1 MDNGQPPTNYNPDQ
15 SMLNGGTDVP
25 IMKVMGGGGVEQSM
39 GSMGGGGAPDGYN
52 ASVSLLEGGID
63 VPIEKVVG
71 GGEGVEGVLDILFV
85 KHYDTVD
92 TDTFNTFL
100 NVLQPPSTDLS
111 GSKLVRLIKKYK
123 EKNDELNSKHKFLH
137 YVKNGTVIETSA
149 LNNSGINV
157 QIQFIPLSTKKI
169 IVLPHVGDVK
179 TYFSQIQYLI
189 QNNYMEI
196 DEERNFK
203 IKRHIVVISLKPF
216 PIDTDKTLEFLYYK
230 MKIAN
235 YNSYYLVD
243 NPSKLIYPKDK
254 GILFTTKETQSVPK
268 PQGNSVSPDDFE
280 NILEQNIKSM
290 KYRESGDNISSFH
303 TIYGDVDNEEPTVAD
318 SYDFSLNTSI
328 AVITL
333 VEEDFKTITF
343 DIQGKLYRI
352 RIPLYKNDITSQQWE
367 KKKYTKD
374 EKKLIYDL
382 QLQEIPNMNIP
393 DFLFHISYF
402 KCYNDVSLLTK
413 KECSVFKTYLSILYK
428 YHLQA
433 KEINESA
440 KVPGSN
446 DFTIVRGALN
456 TITDEV
462 RIYYLDI
469 SGKEKFVDIAGKYKE
484 FLKKDGIETEKV
496 IDAVKEARRSKK
508 IKVN

>member
-1 MDNGQPPTNYNPDQ
+1 M
-15 SMLNGGTDVP
+15 V
-25 IMKVMGGGGVEQSM
+25 GGGG
-39 GSMGGGGAPDGYN
+39 GGGG
-52 ASVSLLEGGID
+52 
-63 VPIEKVVG
+63 G
-71 GGEGVEGVLDILFV
+71 GGEDLLDILFV
-85 KHYDTVD
+85 ERYDTVD
-92 TDTFNTFL
+92 TATFNTFL

-149 LNNSGINV
+149 LNNSGTNV

-169 IVLPHVGDVK
+169 IVLPHVKDVK

-189 QNNYMEI
+189 QNDYMEI

-243 NPSKLIYPKDK
+243 NPSKLIYPKGK
-254 GILFTTKETQSVPK
+254 GILFTTKDKPSVPK
-268 PQGNSVSPDDFE
+268 PQGNSVSPNDFE

-290 KYRESGDNISSFH
+290 KYRESGDTISSFD
-303 TIYGDVDNEEPTVAD
+303 TIYGDVDSGEPIVAD
-318 SYDFSLNTSI
+318 SYNFTLNTSI

-333 VEEDFKTITF
+333 AEEDFKTITV

-352 RIPLYKNDITSQQWE
+352 RIPLYKNDITYQQWGE
-367 KKKYTKD
+367 KKYTKD

-382 QLQEIPNMNIP
+382 QLQEIPNINIP

-402 KCYNDVSLLTK
+402 KCYNDVSLLTRN
-413 KECSVFKTYLSILYK
+413 ECSVFKSYLSIMYK
-428 YHLQA
+428 YHLHA
-433 KEINESA
+433 KEIRESA
-440 KVPGSN
+440 QVPIKGN
-446 DFTIVRGALN
+446 FTIVRGALN
-456 TITDEV
+456 TVTDKL
-462 RIYYLDI
+462 RIYYLDT
-469 SGKEKFVDIAGKYKE
+469 SGKEKFVDLDNKYKDT
-484 FLKKDGIETEKV
+484 LKNEGIESKEIV
-496 IDAVKEARRSKK
+496 EAVKKAIGSK
-508 IKVN
+508 